1 MTTFILKNLRRLFD
15 KYAVAGTEHDT
26 LVKSTTTIFSNFVA
40 FSENPNF
47 TRLWMSINTELQI
60 CIIIN
65 NSSSLN
71 HTYMR
76 ISALYKLV
84 CREDILITPSCM
96 KTSDGAWKTKMVECQ
111 TNIICWKGPENWRK
125 LHFFHMVIRVFIQK
139 RSNTWSRLI
148 KTQYVFGRSPTK
160 NCVTSRIMIE
170 KASNHIETV
179 KLSLDL
185 WLYFS
190 FICLKGLKTSRFNVM
205 SQYFQQIP
213 SAQTFCLK

>member
-1 MTTFILKNLRRLFD
+1 
-15 KYAVAGTEHDT
+15 
-26 LVKSTTTIFSNFVA
+26 
-40 FSENPNF
+40 
-47 TRLWMSINTELQI
+47 MSINTELQI
-60 CIIIN
+60 FIIIN

-179 KLSLDL
+179 KLSLRNDCILAFLCLNGKKHLGLMLCLYISNKFQVLKYFVYTKL
-185 WLYFS
+185 WHVSSNCKGRPRIGAFLYKNSNDHGFS
-190 FICLKGLKTSRFNVM
+190 CFLVET
-205 SQYFQQIP
+205 
-213 SAQTFCLK
+213 